1 VKSRTNVLWISYP
14 VKLLQWRHDRHLEC
28 MTSLQKAYSFSRWL
42 FTWRT
47 ILPILSRSDMN
58 WGALCLVSSV
68 PLPFCRCRCAR
79 ERNCWKRLPLT
90 AFEVTRTLIGCPP
103 YDRTAKIG
111 FDLICYGTAVTAQRQ
126 VGTGTAQR
134 NLFYVDNVILT
145 ALTEFL
151 LNLCNGNGRTATERW
166 KLGIGF
172 YEEHRPKNRTTWAA
186 IGDQF
191 LVVTF

>member
-1 VKSRTNVLWISYP
+1 MYFGSVIPWSCCSDVMTAILNAWHHCRKPTPSVDGYS
-14 VKLLQWRHDRHLEC
+14 LEEQSC
-28 MTSLQKAYSFSRWL
+28 Q
-42 FTWRT
+42 
-47 ILPILSRSDMN
+47 ILSRSDMN

-103 YDRTAKIG
+103 YGRTAKIG
-111 FDLICYGTAVTAQRQ
+111 FDLMCYGTAVTAQRQ

-134 NLFYVDNVILT
+134 NFFYVDNVILT

-151 LNLCNGNGRTATERW
+151 RNLCNGNGRTATERW